1 MNDPRRSLG
10 TIFTSSIQLSQCTPE
25 CSTHCKSKVRSMK
38 YSFGRRDAY
47 VNELKMGI
55 EGTGHQECTF
65 TNYPIGLAASD
76 WNKNCRNHGLGSG
89 QIGSQ
94 L

>member
-1 MNDPRRSLG
+1 MQG
-10 TIFTSSIQLSQCTPE
+10 
-25 CSTHCKSKVRSMK
+25 
-38 YSFGRRDAY
+38 SFGRPDAY

-55 EGTGHQECTF
+55 EGTGHQERTF
-65 TNYPIGLAASD
+65 ANNPIGLAASD
-76 WNKNCRNHGLGSG
+76 WNKNCRDHGLGSG